1 MRKILDALTIV
12 TTILVLGILGGGFFT
27 YKYVTSEQFKAKM
40 MNQVLENVQGLMPN
54 ILENS
59 LPSTTGKSYNDI
71 KKYHKELDKNIKKP
85 EIIEKGNFGEDG
97 WSISIGD
104 VEDGDT

>member
-59 LPSTTGKSYNDI
+59 LPSTTGKSLPI
-71 KKYHKELDKNIKKP
+71 PFKK
-85 EIIEKGNFGEDG
+85 
-97 WSISIGD
+97 
-104 VEDGDT
+104 